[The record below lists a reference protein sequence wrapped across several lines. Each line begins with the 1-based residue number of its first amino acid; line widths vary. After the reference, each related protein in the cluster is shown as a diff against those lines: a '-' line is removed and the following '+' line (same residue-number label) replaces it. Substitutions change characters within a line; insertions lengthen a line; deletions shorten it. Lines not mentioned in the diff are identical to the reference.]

1 MKADASQLCVGTCSA
16 IQLHRF
22 WGPSACVRM
31 GEEDTGAKPTG
42 ALAHGT
48 QTGTWSRK
56 VDVMT
61 STGGDLGELLDP
73 PPARCGPPVAP
84 VDGGRSCSHGV
95 RVLEGV
101 GIVTFVSWGH
111 CISPGSPHPHS
122 QVGV

>member
-1 MKADASQLCVGTCSA
+1 MPFSSTDSGAPL
-16 IQLHRF
+16 L
-22 WGPSACVRM
+22 CVRM

-73 PPARCGPPVAP
+73 APARCGPPIAP
-84 VDGGRSCSHGV
+84 GQGA
-95 RVLEGV
+95 VL
-101 GIVTFVSWGH
+101 
-111 CISPGSPHPHS
+111 
-122 QVGV
+122 